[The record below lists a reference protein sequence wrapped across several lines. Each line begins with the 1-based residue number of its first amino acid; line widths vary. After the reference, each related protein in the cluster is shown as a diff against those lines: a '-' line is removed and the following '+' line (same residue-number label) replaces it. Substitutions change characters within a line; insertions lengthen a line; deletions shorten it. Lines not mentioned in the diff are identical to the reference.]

1 MTIRPMK
8 NLLAA
13 LCAVMA
19 LGACGSLDVP
29 DLNNP
34 SRDDFVQKPTRQA
47 VLSGATGLL
56 LGRRTGIAAQ
66 NGYVAELGVLGREA
80 FIFDASDPRFVTELL
95 GPALDPG
102 GPVFGGNFWLSPYA
116 NIRNANTV
124 MDALDH
130 VAGMTDAEKESIRG
144 FAKTIQALD
153 FLLVVNTHYDNG
165 AVLEVNRPLGDPLAP
180 IVTDLK
186 NVTYPFIISLLDEG
200 RDHLLHGGTAFPFA
214 LSTGFKGFNTP
225 ATFIKFNR
233 AVRARVDVYRG
244 DFVQALEDLSGSFLD
259 VRADLAL
266 GAYDTFGSGSGELG
280 NSLNGPTMFVHPSL
294 IADADKK
301 ANGDLDDR
309 VTRKTKKG
317 AAGSDP
323 DGKVSSD
330 MAFTIYPDSNA
341 PVTII
346 RNEELI
352 LLRAE
357 ANIGLKNYP
366 AAADDLNFIRTTSGG
381 LPPRFDITEAT
392 ALDELLKQKRYSL
405 LFEGGHRWIDLRRY
419 DKLDTLPREYS
430 DAPVHKQF
438 PIPKPEMDGRK

>member
-34 SRDDFVQKPTRQA
+34 SRDDFVEKPTRQA
-47 VLSGATGLL
+47 VVSGATGLL
-56 LGRRTGIAAQ
+56 LGRRVGIAAQ

-80 FIFDASDPRFVTELL
+80 YIFDASDPRFVTELL

-102 GPVFGGNFWLSPYA
+102 GPVFGGNFWLNPYA

-124 MDALDH
+124 MDALPR
-130 VAGMTDAEKESIRG
+130 VAGMTDAEKEAIRG
-144 FAKTIQALD
+144 YAKTLQALD
-153 FLLVVNTHYDNG
+153 LLLVLNTHYDNG
-165 AVLEVNRPLGDPLAP
+165 VVLDVNRPLGDSLAP
-180 IVTDLK
+180 IETDK
-186 NVTYPFIISLLDEG
+186 AKVYGFIVGLLDEG
-200 RDHLLHGGTAFPFA
+200 RDHLLHGGDTFPFA
-214 LSTGFKGFNTP
+214 LSAGFKGFNTP
-225 ATFIKFNR
+225 ATFLKVNR
-233 AVRARVDVYRG
+233 AVKARVDVYRG

-259 VRADLAL
+259 VKADLSV
-266 GAYDTFGSGSGELG
+266 GVYDSFGSGSGELG
-280 NSLNGPTMFVHPSL
+280 NVLNGPTIFVHPSL
-294 IADADKK
+294 ITDAEKK
-301 ANGDLDDR
+301 VNGDLDNR

-330 MAFTIYPDSNA
+330 MAFTLYPDSNA

-381 LPPRFDITEAT
+381 LAPRFDITEAT

-419 DKLDTLPREYS
+419 NKLDTLPREYS